1 MSEDAISVEAFAQQH
16 GLSSSD
22 LHALAMLV
30 EVRGQPLPAT
40 YKGGSMLR
48 ALAIRMQAVERR
60 LEDVERRTRA
70 LQASETPSP

>member
-1 MSEDAISVEAFAQQH
+1 MSDETTSVEAFARQH
-16 GLSSSD
+16 GLNSTD

-48 ALAIRMQAVERR
+48 ALAIRMEA
-60 LEDVERRTRA
+60 VERRTRS
-70 LQASETPSP
+70 LQASETPSPSP